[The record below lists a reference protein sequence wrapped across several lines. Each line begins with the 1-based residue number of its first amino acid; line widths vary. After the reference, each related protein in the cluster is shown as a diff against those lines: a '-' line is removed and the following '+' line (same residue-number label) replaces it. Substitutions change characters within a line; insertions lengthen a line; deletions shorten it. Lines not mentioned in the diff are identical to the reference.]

1 MKIKNYT
8 DLLIEEY
15 LPEGKFWG
23 GDEDD
28 FNVAYV
34 QIRGYDTEEDFKR
47 DYASMIETA
56 EDEEAFF
63 NDCKKDVDNGEFYA
77 IVMGDFSCK
86 YDEEDVE
93 YDDKFIPTKVY
104 PEGLD
109 TSHLTETL
117 TEASEDLPKAWDPL
131 EDDPAAQMYIAR
143 EIVYSLVDD
152 AESAQKL
159 SAWGDSLEFDEQVA
173 LDSLIA
179 DALEGANEH
188 EAMMDYLD
196 DRTLPITL
204 STKVTNATKQAM
216 DNILANCKTE
226 QQKLDVLFI
235 AINRLVLDGYLE

>member
-86 YDEEDVE
+86 
-93 YDDKFIPTKVY
+93 
-104 PEGLD
+104 
-109 TSHLTETL
+109 
-117 TEASEDLPKAWDPL
+117 
-131 EDDPAAQMYIAR
+131 
-143 EIVYSLVDD
+143 
-152 AESAQKL
+152 
-159 SAWGDSLEFDEQVA
+159 
-173 LDSLIA
+173 
-179 DALEGANEH
+179 
-188 EAMMDYLD
+188 
-196 DRTLPITL
+196 
-204 STKVTNATKQAM
+204 
-216 DNILANCKTE
+216 
-226 QQKLDVLFI
+226 
-235 AINRLVLDGYLE
+235 